1 MKIEVNGTTDKGSGV
16 ERQIS
21 LLSDSNFDLK
31 ARIKSLE
38 NSLSKLREEVKN
50 DNIVEQSNSAI
61 K

>member
-1 MKIEVNGTTDKGSGV
+1 MTNTTDAMKIEVNGTTDKGSGV

-50 DNIVEQSNSAI
+50 DNIVE
-61 K
+61 